1 MKANLPGVSFSIGE
15 ENIIWLSIVRM
26 NEQGFATD
34 SLRYPPTPIWVFS
47 SRHKGFQVHSQL
59 SQVVLPRLQFLV
71 SDSNLKTD
79 VSCLSSECPSFLI
92 LENKTSHSVKR
103 EKQWLLVGL

>member
-26 NEQGFATD
+26 NEEGFATD
-34 SLRYPPTPIWVFS
+34 SLRYPPPHLGLS

-59 SQVVLPRLQFLV
+59 SQVVFFLF
-71 SDSNLKTD
+71 SPD
-79 VSCLSSECPSFLI
+79 CSF
-92 LENKTSHSVKR
+92 
-103 EKQWLLVGL
+103 